1 MQTEIDRL
9 LEVILKTQRTLGE
22 GNFLLSPKVLSD
34 FLKNEHVVLGGCGA
48 DVLRENSE
56 ADKAGRMLA
65 PNGVGSFT
73 SQPPALSDA
82 PHSVPSNT
90 RKKTDAHLNPKEVN
104 AGDDGL
110 TEQAPA
116 SLFTSSPVVNGS
128 LNTEAVNGL
137 KVRVSV
143 SHGSSS
149 PVSSE
154 VTQTEH
160 VGGVVERSSAVSAS
174 SFSSSAVSQTS
185 PGILKAQTSDNIGT
199 PPVVTLPS
207 GTKAEQWQW
216 LKEKVLS
223 CPNCLQHVP
232 EGRKPVFGSGNLD
245 ADIFFCGEAPG
256 AEEEEQGEVFVG
268 RAGQLLTKIIEA
280 MGLQRSEVYIG
291 NIMNWRPETPNRIG
305 NRPPTQEEMRFCL
318 PYLIGQVEIVCPKVL
333 VALGLTAVNG
343 LLGYDANRKMRDC
356 RGHWFEFHKIPLL
369 VTYHPSY
376 LLRNATLSAKRM
388 VWEDMLCVMKF
399 LKMPI
404 SEKQEGYFL

>member
-9 LEVILKTQRTLGE
+9 LEGILKTQRALGE
-22 GNFLLSPKVLSD
+22 EHFLLSPKVLSD
-34 FLKNEHVVLGGCGA
+34 FLKNEHAVLA
-48 DVLRENSE
+48 DGTDGLCENSE
-56 ADKAGRMLA
+56 ADKAGRVSA
-65 PNGVGSFT
+65 PNGVASLT
-73 SQPPALSDA
+73 PKPSALSDV
-82 PHSVPSNT
+82 PHPVFSNDQEH
-90 RKKTDAHLNPKEVN
+90 TDTPLNPKEIN

-110 TEQAPA
+110 TGQVPV
-116 SLFTSSPVVNGS
+116 FPFPPSSVANGS
-128 LNTEAVNGL
+128 LHTEAIDDL
-137 KVRVSV
+137 KDRVSASVFSSV
-143 SHGSSS
+143 SSNSSQS
-149 PVSSE
+149 ASE
-154 VTQTEH
+154 VTE
-160 VGGVVERSSAVSAS
+160 
-174 SFSSSAVSQTS
+174 
-185 PGILKAQTSDNIGT
+185 AQTSENVGT

-223 CPNCLQHVP
+223 CPNCLKHVP

-245 ADIFFCGEAPG
+245 AEIFFCGEAPG

-280 MGLQRSEVYIG
+280 MGLRRSDVYIG

-318 PYLIGQVEIVCPKVL
+318 PYLIGQVEIVRPKVL

-356 RGHWFEFHKIPLL
+356 RGKWFEFHKIPLL

-376 LLRNATLSAKRM
+376 LLRNGTSAVKRI

-399 LKMPI
+399 LGMPI

>member
-9 LEVILKTQRTLGE
+9 LESILKTQRTLGE
-22 GNFLLSPKVLSD
+22 ENFLLSPKVLSD
-34 FLKNEHVVLGGCGA
+34 FLRNEHAVLEDCA
-48 DVLRENSE
+48 DELRENSE
-56 ADKAGRMLA
+56 ADKAGRALV
-65 PNGVGSFT
+65 PNDVGS
-73 SQPPALSDA
+73 SMLKPSALTGV
-82 PHSVPSNT
+82 PHPVLLNVREKTVNHPISN
-90 RKKTDAHLNPKEVN
+90 EVN
-104 AGDDGL
+104 VGDDGL
-110 TEQAPA
+110 TEQASA
-116 SLFTSSPVVNGS
+116 STFISSSIANGS
-128 LNTEAVNGL
+128 SNTEAVHGL
-137 KVRVSV
+137 KPQISAPY
-143 SHGSSS
+143 GSSS

-154 VTQTEH
+154 VTQTEQ
-160 VGGVVERSSAVSAS
+160 VSGVMERLSAVFAA
-174 SFSSSAVSQTS
+174 SFSSLDVSQTS
-185 PGILKAQTSDNIGT
+185 SGILKAQVSGDVGI
-199 PPVVTLPS
+199 PPVVMLPS
-207 GTKAEQWQW
+207 GTKAEQWVW
-216 LKEKVLS
+216 LKARVLS
-223 CPNCLQHVP
+223 CPNCLKHVP

-280 MGLQRSEVYIG
+280 MGLRRSDVYIG

-318 PYLIGQVEIVCPKVL
+318 PYLIGQVEIVRPKVL

-356 RGHWFEFHKIPLL
+356 RGKWFEFHKIPLL

-376 LLRNATLSAKRM
+376 LLRNGTSAAKRM

-399 LKMPI
+399 LGMPI

>member
-22 GNFLLSPKVLSD
+22 VNFLLSPKVLSD
-34 FLKNEHVVLGGCGA
+34 FLKNEHAVLAEGTDRAFQAKPIGG
-48 DVLRENSE
+48 S
-56 ADKAGRMLA
+56 
-65 PNGVGSFT
+65 
-73 SQPPALSDA
+73 
-82 PHSVPSNT
+82 
-90 RKKTDAHLNPKEVN
+90 
-104 AGDDGL
+104 
-110 TEQAPA
+110 TEQ
-116 SLFTSSPVVNGS
+116 V
-128 LNTEAVNGL
+128 
-137 KVRVSV
+137 
-143 SHGSSS
+143 
-149 PVSSE
+149 
-154 VTQTEH
+154 
-160 VGGVVERSSAVSAS
+160 SAVSAS
-174 SFSSSAVSQTS
+174 SVHSNFPQTALHTS
-185 PGILKAQTSDNIGT
+185 EAQTSDNVGT
-199 PPVVTLPS
+199 PPVITLPS

-232 EGRKPVFGSGNLD
+232 EDRKPVFGSGNLD

-280 MGLQRSEVYIG
+280 MGLRRSEVYIG

-318 PYLIGQVEIVCPKVL
+318 PYLIGQVEIVRPKVL

>member
-1 MQTEIDRL
+1 MQTEVDRL
-9 LEVILKTQRTLGE
+9 LEGILKTQRTLGE
-22 GNFLLSPKVLSD
+22 ENFLLSPKVLSD
-34 FLKNEHVVLGGCGA
+34 FLQNEHRVLAEDFDRASHAKPIGCA
-48 DVLRENSE
+48 
-56 ADKAGRMLA
+56 
-65 PNGVGSFT
+65 
-73 SQPPALSDA
+73 
-82 PHSVPSNT
+82 
-90 RKKTDAHLNPKEVN
+90 
-104 AGDDGL
+104 
-110 TEQAPA
+110 
-116 SLFTSSPVVNGS
+116 
-128 LNTEAVNGL
+128 
-137 KVRVSV
+137 
-143 SHGSSS
+143 
-149 PVSSE
+149 
-154 VTQTEH
+154 TEH
-160 VGGVVERSSAVSAS
+160 VASVSS
-174 SFSSSAVSQTS
+174 SFPSNLPQSVLHTS
-185 PGILKAQTSDNIGT
+185 KAQTSENVGM

-223 CPNCLQHVP
+223 CPNCLQRVP
-232 EGRKPVFGSGNLD
+232 EGKKPVFGNGNLD

-280 MGLQRSEVYIG
+280 MGLRRSEVYIG

-318 PYLIGQVEIVCPKVL
+318 PYLIGQVEIVRPKVL

-343 LLGYDANRKMRDC
+343 LLGYDMNRKMRDC
-356 RGHWFEFHKIPLL
+356 RGKWFEFHKIPLL

-376 LLRNATLSAKRM
+376 LLRNGTSASKRM

>member
-9 LEVILKTQRTLGE
+9 LEGILKTQRTLGE
-22 GNFLLSPKVLSD
+22 EYFPLSSKVLSD
-34 FLKNEHVVLGGCGA
+34 FLKNEHAVLEE
-48 DVLRENSE
+48 DI
-56 ADKAGRMLA
+56 DKASLA
-65 PNGVGSFT
+65 NPMGGATERVS
-73 SQPPALSDA
+73 P
-82 PHSVPSNT
+82 VPS
-90 RKKTDAHLNPKEVN
+90 
-104 AGDDGL
+104 
-110 TEQAPA
+110 
-116 SLFTSSPVVNGS
+116 
-128 LNTEAVNGL
+128 
-137 KVRVSV
+137 SV
-143 SHGSSS
+143 SSNFIQT
-149 PVSSE
+149 SSE
-154 VTQTEH
+154 VTE
-160 VGGVVERSSAVSAS
+160 
-174 SFSSSAVSQTS
+174 
-185 PGILKAQTSDNIGT
+185 AQTSDDVGR

-232 EGRKPVFGSGNLD
+232 EGRKPVFGSGKLD

-291 NIMNWRPETPNRIG
+291 NIMNWRPETPNHIG

-318 PYLIGQVEIVCPKVL
+318 PYLIGQVEIVRPKVL

-343 LLGYDANRKMRDC
+343 LLGYDSNRKMRDC

-376 LLRNATLSAKRM
+376 LLRNGTSASKRM
-388 VWEDMLCVMKF
+388 VWEGMLCVMKF

>member
-9 LEVILKTQRTLGE
+9 LEGILKTQRTLGE
-22 GNFLLSPKVLSD
+22 ENFLLSPKVLSD
-34 FLKNEHVVLGGCGA
+34 FLKNEHAVLA
-48 DVLRENSE
+48 DGEE
-56 ADKAGRMLA
+56 
-65 PNGVGSFT
+65 GVSHAKPMG
-73 SQPPALSDA
+73 DA
-82 PHSVPSNT
+82 TEHVASVFS
-90 RKKTDAHLNPKEVN
+90 
-104 AGDDGL
+104 
-110 TEQAPA
+110 
-116 SLFTSSPVVNGS
+116 
-128 LNTEAVNGL
+128 
-137 KVRVSV
+137 SV
-143 SHGSSS
+143 SSNSSQS
-149 PVSSE
+149 ASE
-154 VTQTEH
+154 VTE
-160 VGGVVERSSAVSAS
+160 
-174 SFSSSAVSQTS
+174 
-185 PGILKAQTSDNIGT
+185 AQTSDNVGT

-223 CPNCLQHVP
+223 CPNCLKHVP

-318 PYLIGQVEIVCPKVL
+318 PYLIGQVEIVRPKVL

-356 RGHWFEFHKIPLL
+356 RGKWFEFHKIPLL

-376 LLRNATLSAKRM
+376 LLRNGTSAAKRM

-399 LKMPI
+399 LGMPI

>member
-9 LEVILKTQRTLGE
+9 LESILKTQQTLGE
-22 GNFLLSPKVLSD
+22 ETFPLSPKVLSD
-34 FLKNEHVVLGGCGA
+34 FLKNEHAVLEEDFDRDFCTVPTGGA
-48 DVLRENSE
+48 TEQIVSV
-56 ADKAGRMLA
+56 
-65 PNGVGSFT
+65 PS
-73 SQPPALSDA
+73 
-82 PHSVPSNT
+82 SVPSNFPQT
-90 RKKTDAHLNPKEVN
+90 ALH
-104 AGDDGL
+104 
-110 TEQAPA
+110 
-116 SLFTSSPVVNGS
+116 TS
-128 LNTEAVNGL
+128 E
-137 KVRVSV
+137 
-143 SHGSSS
+143 
-149 PVSSE
+149 
-154 VTQTEH
+154 
-160 VGGVVERSSAVSAS
+160 
-174 SFSSSAVSQTS
+174 
-185 PGILKAQTSDNIGT
+185 AQTLSDDFGI

-280 MGLQRSEVYIG
+280 MGLRRSDVYIG

-318 PYLIGQVEIVCPKVL
+318 PYLIGQVKIVRPKVL

-356 RGHWFEFHKIPLL
+356 RGHWLEFHQIPLL

-376 LLRNATLSAKRM
+376 LLRNGTSAAKRM

>member
-9 LEVILKTQRTLGE
+9 LEGILKTQRTLGE
-22 GNFLLSPKVLSD
+22 EHFLLSPKVLSD
-34 FLKNEHVVLGGCGA
+34 FLKNEHAVLGAGA
-48 DVLRENSE
+48 DGFRENLG
-56 ADKAGRMLA
+56 ADKAGRA
-65 PNGVGSFT
+65 SASNGVGSLMPKP
-73 SQPPALSDA
+73 SALSGV
-82 PHSVPSNT
+82 PHSVLSND
-90 RKKTDAHLNPKEVN
+90 REKTEVN
-104 AGDDGL
+104 ANPQGGNANRFPSA
-110 TEQAPA
+110 EQALA
-116 SLFTSSPVVNGS
+116 SPFTSSVANGFP
-128 LNTEAVNGL
+128 NTEAVNSSKAQGSASSVTTPTVSDEVPHT
-137 KVRVSV
+137 KPMGCSAVHIASVFSSV
-143 SHGSSS
+143 SSNSSQS
-149 PVSSE
+149 ASE
-154 VTQTEH
+154 VTE
-160 VGGVVERSSAVSAS
+160 
-174 SFSSSAVSQTS
+174 
-185 PGILKAQTSDNIGT
+185 AQTLDNVGM

-280 MGLQRSEVYIG
+280 MGLRRSEVYIG

-318 PYLIGQVEIVCPKVL
+318 PYLIGQVEIVRPKVL

-343 LLGYDANRKMRDC
+343 LLGYDSNRKMRDC

-376 LLRNATLSAKRM
+376 LLRNGTSASKRM

-399 LKMPI
+399 LGMPI

>member
-9 LEVILKTQRTLGE
+9 LESILKTQRTLGE
-22 GNFLLSPKVLSD
+22 ESFLLSPKVLSD
-34 FLKNEHVVLGGCGA
+34 FLRNEHAALADDEEGVSHAKPMGGA
-48 DVLRENSE
+48 TERV
-56 ADKAGRMLA
+56 A
-65 PNGVGSFT
+65 PVS
-73 SQPPALSDA
+73 S
-82 PHSVPSNT
+82 SVPS
-90 RKKTDAHLNPKEVN
+90 
-104 AGDDGL
+104 
-110 TEQAPA
+110 
-116 SLFTSSPVVNGS
+116 PVPSN
-128 LNTEAVNGL
+128 
-137 KVRVSV
+137 
-143 SHGSSS
+143 
-149 PVSSE
+149 
-154 VTQTEH
+154 
-160 VGGVVERSSAVSAS
+160 
-174 SFSSSAVSQTS
+174 FSQTS
-185 PGILKAQTSDNIGT
+185 SDVSEVQTSDGVGT

-223 CPNCLQHVP
+223 CPNCLKHVP

-280 MGLQRSEVYIG
+280 MGLRRSEVYIG

-318 PYLIGQVEIVCPKVL
+318 PYLIGQVEIVRPKVL

-356 RGHWFEFHKIPLL
+356 RGKWFEFHKIPLL

-376 LLRNATLSAKRM
+376 LLRNGTSAAKRM

-399 LKMPI
+399 LGMPI

>member
-9 LEVILKTQRTLGE
+9 LEGILKTQRTLGE
-22 GNFLLSPKVLSD
+22 EHFLLSPKVLSD
-34 FLKNEHVVLGGCGA
+34 FLKNEHAVLEDCA
-48 DVLRENSE
+48 DGFRENLG
-56 ADKAGRMLA
+56 ADKAGRASA
-65 PNGVGSFT
+65 PNGVGSLMPKP
-73 SQPPALSDA
+73 SALSGV
-82 PHSVPSNT
+82 PHSVLSND
-90 RKKTDAHLNPKEVN
+90 REKTEVN
-104 AGDDGL
+104 ANPQGGNANRFPSA
-110 TEQAPA
+110 EQALA
-116 SLFTSSPVVNGS
+116 SPFTSSVANGS
-128 LNTEAVNGL
+128 SNTEAVNSSKAQGSASS
-137 KVRVSV
+137 VTTPTVSDEV
-143 SHGSSS
+143 PHTKPMGGSAEHVVPVPS
-149 PVSSE
+149 PVFSNSSQLASE
-154 VTQTEH
+154 VTE
-160 VGGVVERSSAVSAS
+160 
-174 SFSSSAVSQTS
+174 
-185 PGILKAQTSDNIGT
+185 AQTSDDVGR

-232 EGRKPVFGSGNLD
+232 EGRRPVFGSGNLD

-318 PYLIGQVEIVCPKVL
+318 PYLIGQVEIVRPKVL

-343 LLGYDANRKMRDC
+343 LLGYDVNRKMRDC

-376 LLRNATLSAKRM
+376 LLRNGTSASKRM

-399 LKMPI
+399 LGMPI

>member
-9 LEVILKTQRTLGE
+9 LETILKTQRTFGE
-22 GNFLLSPKVLSD
+22 ENFLLSPKVLSD
-34 FLKNEHVVLGGCGA
+34 FLKNEHAVLEEGGGGASRAKPMGGATEHVVPIPSL
-48 DVLRENSE
+48 
-56 ADKAGRMLA
+56 
-65 PNGVGSFT
+65 
-73 SQPPALSDA
+73 
-82 PHSVPSNT
+82 VPSNFSQT
-90 RKKTDAHLNPKEVN
+90 
-104 AGDDGL
+104 
-110 TEQAPA
+110 
-116 SLFTSSPVVNGS
+116 
-128 LNTEAVNGL
+128 
-137 KVRVSV
+137 
-143 SHGSSS
+143 
-149 PVSSE
+149 SSE
-154 VTQTEH
+154 VSEAQPSN
-160 VGGVVERSSAVSAS
+160 GVE
-174 SFSSSAVSQTS
+174 
-185 PGILKAQTSDNIGT
+185 I

-207 GTKAEQWQW
+207 GTKAERWAW

-223 CPNCLQHVP
+223 CPNCLKHVP

-245 ADIFFCGEAPG
+245 ADVFFCGEAPG

-280 MGLQRSEVYIG
+280 TGLRRSEVYIG

-318 PYLIGQVEIVCPKVL
+318 PYLIGQVEIVRPKVL

-356 RGHWFEFHKIPLL
+356 RGKWFEFYKIPLL

-399 LKMPI
+399 LGMSI

>member
-9 LEVILKTQRTLGE
+9 LETILKTQQTLGE
-22 GNFLLSPKVLSD
+22 ENFLLSPKVLSD
-34 FLKNEHVVLGGCGA
+34 FLKNEHAALA
-48 DVLRENSE
+48 DGEE
-56 ADKAGRMLA
+56 
-65 PNGVGSFT
+65 GVSHAKPMG
-73 SQPPALSDA
+73 DA
-82 PHSVPSNT
+82 TEHVASVFS
-90 RKKTDAHLNPKEVN
+90 
-104 AGDDGL
+104 
-110 TEQAPA
+110 
-116 SLFTSSPVVNGS
+116 
-128 LNTEAVNGL
+128 
-137 KVRVSV
+137 SV
-143 SHGSSS
+143 SSNSSQS
-149 PVSSE
+149 ASE
-154 VTQTEH
+154 VTE
-160 VGGVVERSSAVSAS
+160 
-174 SFSSSAVSQTS
+174 
-185 PGILKAQTSDNIGT
+185 AQTSDNVGT

-207 GTKAEQWQW
+207 GTKAEQWAW
-216 LKEKVLS
+216 LKARVLS
-223 CPNCLQHVP
+223 CPNCLKHVP

-280 MGLQRSEVYIG
+280 MGLRRSEVYIG

-318 PYLIGQVEIVCPKVL
+318 PYLIGQVEIVRPKVL

-376 LLRNATLSAKRM
+376 LLRNGTSASKRM

>member
-9 LEVILKTQRTLGE
+9 LEGILKTQRTLGE
-22 GNFLLSPKVLSD
+22 ENFLLSPKVLSD
-34 FLKNEHVVLGGCGA
+34 FLQNEHRVLAEDFDRASHAKPIGCA
-48 DVLRENSE
+48 
-56 ADKAGRMLA
+56 
-65 PNGVGSFT
+65 
-73 SQPPALSDA
+73 
-82 PHSVPSNT
+82 
-90 RKKTDAHLNPKEVN
+90 
-104 AGDDGL
+104 
-110 TEQAPA
+110 
-116 SLFTSSPVVNGS
+116 
-128 LNTEAVNGL
+128 
-137 KVRVSV
+137 
-143 SHGSSS
+143 
-149 PVSSE
+149 
-154 VTQTEH
+154 TEH
-160 VGGVVERSSAVSAS
+160 VASVSS
-174 SFSSSAVSQTS
+174 SFPSNLPQSVLHTS
-185 PGILKAQTSDNIGT
+185 EAQTSDNVGMS
-199 PPVVTLPS
+199 PVVTLPS

-232 EGRKPVFGSGNLD
+232 EGKKPVFGSGNLD

-280 MGLQRSEVYIG
+280 MGLRRSDVYIG

-318 PYLIGQVEIVCPKVL
+318 PYLIGQVEIVRPKVL

-356 RGHWFEFHKIPLL
+356 RGKWFEFHKIPLL

-376 LLRNATLSAKRM
+376 LLRNGTSASKRM